1 MAVYPNNR
9 YASASPYRQ
18 IGGAMPGFEA
28 LQSPHTA
35 RKNRFSNATWSGI
48 TGGDRA
54 TGLLPLTPG
63 AIASTQ
69 SNGIGL
75 TVPPAPIS
83 RGVNLTALPV
93 TLGVTPDS
101 APLQLKTFTG
111 GTVVATLSSV
121 VPQLSQLVAITGIT
135 NPICTVAAAPAQ
147 ATGTLTITP
156 STIMLSMA
164 AQLSATGWL
173 SGAISPY
180 TPLSPESLAEKIEQT
195 LSPRLDDIEQ
205 KVGITLALAAAG

>member
-28 LQSPHTA
+28 LQSSQAT
-35 RKNRFSNATWSGI
+35 RKNRFSNAAWSGI
-48 TGGDRA
+48 NGADRA
-54 TGLLPLTPG
+54 SGLLPLTPG
-63 AIASTQ
+63 AIGSTQ
-69 SNGIGL
+69 TNGIGL

-93 TLGVTPDS
+93 TIGLTPDP
-101 APLQLKTFTG
+101 APLQLNTFTSG
-111 GTVVATLSSV
+111 SVAATLTIV
-121 VPQLSQLVAITGIT
+121 PPQLSQFVDITGESNTACIL
-135 NPICTVAAAPAQ
+135 AAVPLQ
-147 ATGTLTITP
+147 ATGTLAITP
-156 STIMLSMA
+156 STVILTVA

-173 SGAISPY
+173 SGIISPY
-180 TPLSPESLAEKIEQT
+180 TPLSPESLATKVEET
-195 LSPRLDDIEQ
+195 LTPRLDNIEK

>member
-28 LQSPHTA
+28 LQSTQTA
-35 RKNRFSNATWSGI
+35 RKNRFTNAAWSGI

-54 TGLLPLTPG
+54 TGLLTLIPG
-63 AIASTQ
+63 AISSTQ
-69 SNGIGL
+69 TTGIGFI
-75 TVPPAPIS
+75 VPPAPIS

-93 TLGVTPDS
+93 TLGVTPDP
-101 APLQLKTFTG
+101 APLQLKTFTSG
-111 GTVVATLSSV
+111 SVSATITVAP
-121 VPQLSQLVAITGIT
+121 PQLSQLVSITGES
-135 NPICTVAAAPAQ
+135 NPVCTVATAPAQ
-147 ATGTLTITP
+147 ATGTLAITP
-156 STIMLSMA
+156 STVMLTMA

-180 TPLSPESLAEKIEQT
+180 TLLSPESLAAKIEET